1 VSFRAEL
8 RLAALLVVLLWLMPA
23 AIARASTY
31 VVYIPLDSPVY
42 DELDTLNG
50 LGLLETYLSEIKP
63 ISRVEAARL
72 TLEAQKNLANFEAA
86 HALAQSMVDAL
97 RSELSEE
104 IGWLEN
110 NAEDNQPSMLQPVQR
125 VEAQYIYSRGDQ
137 RVWNTGNVAGRAPS
151 AGLYAVEGTPLLP
164 NNDGIPTGSGSNE
177 VVRWNLWGGFGGFL
191 TAYGEPAITGPF
203 TYNLADAERFRLLDG
218 EAVVSLGNAAL
229 SFGQEEM
236 RWGTGQFGAL
246 SQGDNAAPFPALRL
260 QNIRPTILP
269 WFLSYLG
276 QFRYQVF
283 FGQLDSDRT
292 FAHPW
297 IDGQIFA
304 FKPLPNFEFGFT
316 HTIDFG
322 GRGDDQYSTEGF
334 FGRATGFATGSQSSG
349 STNSRAGVFL
359 KFYFPE
365 LRNAELYQE
374 ILGED
379 NLTDEVSPIGRFLP
393 FLAVSY
399 QGGLYLPRLT
409 ADGMTDFRFEYSIL
423 EPNYSAHS
431 DSLYWTYNGSWLMG
445 DAMGSNA
452 TQVDMQV
459 GRWLP
464 DLTKASADLFYTERA
479 PTFGTNSSYS
489 SSVYGPDLTKER
501 SGGLAFDFLR
511 IPQLTRWTGN
521 NLIDGRARIA
531 FEYVDHLNFGGPGN
545 FRVLIQLSTSLN
557 PAWKN
562 LTWP

>member
-1 VSFRAEL
+1 MSFRAAR
-8 RLAALLVVLLWLMPA
+8 RLAALLLVLLWLMSA
-23 AIARASTY
+23 AVARASTY

-50 LGLLETYLSEIKP
+50 LGLLETYLSEIRP

-72 TLEAQKNLANFEAA
+72 TLEAQKNLANFEAS
-86 HALAQSMVDAL
+86 HALAQAMVDAL

-110 NAEDNQPSMLQPVQR
+110 NAEDDQPSMLQPLQR
-125 VEAQYIYSRGDQ
+125 VEVQYIYSRGEQ
-137 RVWNTGNVAGRAPS
+137 RSSNTDGVGDS
-151 AGLYAVEGTPLLP
+151 VEGTPLLP
-164 NNDGIPTGSGSNE
+164 YNDGIPTASGSNE

-191 TAYGEPAITGPF
+191 TTYGEPAVTGPF
-203 TYNLADAERFRLLDG
+203 THNLADAERFRLLDG
-218 EAVVSLGNAAL
+218 EAVVSLGNQAL

-236 RWGTGQFGAL
+236 WWGTGQFGAL
-246 SQGDNAAPFPALRL
+246 SQSNNAAPFPALRL
-260 QNIRPTILP
+260 QNIHPTILP
-269 WFLSYLG
+269 GLLRYLG

-283 FGQLDSDRT
+283 FGQLDSDRS
-292 FAHPW
+292 FAAHPW

-316 HTIDFG
+316 HAIDFG
-322 GRGDDQYSTEGF
+322 GRDNDHYSVPGF
-334 FGRATGFATGSQSSG
+334 FGRATGFSTGSASSG
-349 STNSRAGVFL
+349 NTNSRAGVFL
-359 KFYFPE
+359 KFYFPK

-379 NLTDEVSPIGRFLP
+379 DLTDEVSPIGKFLP

-409 ADGMTDFRFEYSIL
+409 ADGMTDFRFEYAIL
-423 EPNYSAHS
+423 EPNYSIHEQG
-431 DSLYWTYNGSWLMG
+431 LNWNYNGTWLMG
-445 DAMGSNA
+445 DALGPNA

-464 DLTKASADLFYTERA
+464 GLTKASADLFYTERA
-479 PTFGTNSSYS
+479 PSFGTNEPYP
-489 SSVYGPDLTKER
+489 SSVYGPVLTKEH
-501 SGGLAFDFLR
+501 SGGLAFDILR
-511 IPQLTRWTGN
+511 IPQHTPWTSDS
-521 NLIDGRARIA
+521 LLDGRARIA

-557 PAWKN
+557 PSWNN